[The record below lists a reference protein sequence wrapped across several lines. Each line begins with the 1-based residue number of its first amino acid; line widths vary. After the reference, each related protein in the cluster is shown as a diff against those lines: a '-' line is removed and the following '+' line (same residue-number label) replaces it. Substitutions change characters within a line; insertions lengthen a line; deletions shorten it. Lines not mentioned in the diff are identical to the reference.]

1 MGLNNSKVVLRFIH
15 YMNLTAAYLTK
26 LLPRVTNFEP
36 NRGQLTTPHRVYD
49 TPTTETA
56 PEQSRDEVINVLG

>member
-1 MGLNNSKVVLRFIH
+1 
-15 YMNLTAAYLTK
+15 MNLTAAYLTK

-36 NRGQLTTPHRVYD
+36 NRGQLTTPHRVYE

-56 PEQSRDEVINVLG
+56 AEQSGDEVINVLG